1 MNPSDWRKAASLVTQ
16 HKQEAAMADSD
27 QLSSMPLSQ
36 IAIDDSGP
44 PIVHY
49 GMLMPIAASSPTG
62 TDEHTQLTAG
72 RFLSVDHPRYPSG
85 FIIPYFI
92 IIWFRSSNFRY

>member
-1 MNPSDWRKAASLVTQ
+1 MNLSDWRKAAALVTE
-16 HKQEAAMADSD
+16 HKQEAAMALTD

-44 PIVHY
+44 LIMHY
-49 GMLMPIAASSPTG
+49 GMHVPIAAGTPTG
-62 TDEHTQLTAG
+62 TDVHVHSSQQEDS
-72 RFLSVDHPRYPSG
+72 LSADHPRYPSG

-92 IIWFRSSNFRY
+92 IT